1 MTNRYATHHTA
12 QSEYQR
18 GSHGRVLANKL
29 GITRVRDIQQAES
42 EALLAVTESLIL
54 KLTDRHRFTADD
66 LCTFHR
72 WWLGDIYTWAG
83 QYRQVNMGKGGFQF
97 AAAHLV
103 PRLMAEFERGVLAV
117 QTPCRGMGVE
127 RLIQALARTHAELIL
142 IHPFREGNGR
152 LARLLN
158 ALMAFQAGFPA
169 LDYGG
174 IKGRNKQDYV
184 VAVHA
189 AVGRDY
195 TPMEAV
201 FRSVLR
207 RTSRA
212 SHP

>member
-1 MTNRYATHHTA
+1 MTNRYATHDTA
-12 QSEYQR
+12 QGEHQP

-29 GITRVRDIQQAES
+29 GITRVRDIQHAES

-54 KLTDRHRFTADD
+54 KLTDRHRFTARD

-72 WWLGDIYTWAG
+72 WWLGDIYAWAG
-83 QYRQVNMGKGGFQF
+83 QCRQVNLGKSGFQF
-97 AAAHLV
+97 AAAHLI
-103 PRLMAEFERGVLAV
+103 PGLMVEFEREVLAV
-117 QTPCRGMGVE
+117 HTPSRGMGVD
-127 RLIQALARTHAELIL
+127 RLVESLAHTHAEFVL

-174 IKGRNKQDYV
+174 IKGRKKREYI
-184 VAVHA
+184 AAIHA

-195 TPMEAV
+195 APMEAV
-201 FRSVLR
+201 FRSVLK
-207 RTSRA
+207 RTVRA
-212 SHP
+212 AHS